1 VSDIPDTL
9 VLKRHRD
16 LDGKKVHLGARRV
29 ILALITLFLVLGL
42 ANVFGQR
49 PVTATATASAADL
62 KLYAPNHLRGGL
74 LYTARFHITAH
85 RDLKKATLVLDPGW
99 AEGMS
104 INTIE
109 PSPVGEG
116 SKDGRITLELGHI
129 PAGQSYL
136 LFMEFQVNPTN
147 VAWHRPQNVE
157 LDDGPTK
164 VLTVHRSIDVYP

>member
-1 VSDIPDTL
+1 MSDIPDTL

-109 PSPVGEG
+109 PSPVNEA
-116 SKDGRITLELGHI
+116 SRDGKLALDLGHLA
-129 PAGQSYL
+129 AGARYVL
-136 LFMEFQVNPTN
+136 YVDYQVNPTTIGSRTLR
-147 VAWHRPQNVE
+147 AE
-157 LDDGPTK
+157 LDDGERPIA
-164 VLTVHRSIDVYP
+164 SITRNLRIWP